1 MPSNHLE
8 LAVPLITT
16 RAELAAAFG
25 KEDASER
32 ASQPGIVTMREPHKK
47 LFVFSD
53 PHKSKENGY
62 NFDGWTEG
70 DEQGPVFDY
79 TGTGP
84 NGHQVLSG
92 LNGTLLN
99 HQEQGLEL
107 HLFISERGEKSGG
120 AKSQRYVGQMV
131 VDAEHPYTERWDY
144 DKQNNLRKVYVFRL
158 RSVDVDLTD
167 IRPGDAVQPAQQ
179 TVVLPVPVPKPE
191 DPVEPGA
198 RSRKTERHR
207 TGQTVAKVAA
217 GERVVN
223 RREGIL
229 FTAFEEHLEAAGHAF
244 NTFQIS
250 VKGEPTRLTPDLYD
264 ETDHALYE
272 GKGLT
277 TRSNVRMAMGQ
288 LLDYRRY
295 IDNADTLRLVVLLP
309 SEPTPDVKDLLQTE
323 GFHLVFQTEESF
335 TGFPLS

>member
-1 MPSNHLE
+1 
-8 LAVPLITT
+8 
-16 RAELAAAFG
+16 
-25 KEDASER
+25 
-32 ASQPGIVTMREPHKK
+32 
-47 LFVFSD
+47 
-53 PHKSKENGY
+53 
-62 NFDGWTEG
+62 
-70 DEQGPVFDY
+70 
-79 TGTGP
+79 
-84 NGHQVLSG
+84 
-92 LNGTLLN
+92 
-99 HQEQGLEL
+99 
-107 HLFISERGEKSGG
+107 
-120 AKSQRYVGQMV
+120 MV

-158 RSVDVDLTD
+158 RPADVDLTD
-167 IRPGDAVQPAQQ
+167 IRPGDVVQPAQQ
-179 TVVLPVPVPKPE
+179 TVVLPVPVPKPKE
-191 DPVEPGA
+191 PVEPGA